1 MEIRFEEAHDLVAI
15 RSLLISAFG
24 GPGEA
29 GLVDALRADGD
40 AEMSMVAVEQN
51 EIVGH
56 VMYSR
61 LEAQIRAVALAPIA
75 VAPARQGRG
84 VGSALIAAGNAEATR
99 RGFDVVLVLGDPAFY
114 RRFGFDPDLAK
125 ALECNYAGPYL
136 MLKPLLPQCHA
147 EGRVEY
153 PRAFG
158 ALQ

>member
-29 GLVDALRADGD
+29 GLVDA
-40 AEMSMVAVEQN
+40 MVAVEQN